1 MKKILLILMAMVA
14 FGIQNISAQDGIKIV
29 TNHPDFKVKVVR
41 CAVSGTTAII
51 DLNFINIGSNDI
63 DELVVYGG
71 AAKSEAIDS
80 DGNIYNENNIKVK
93 LSKETEYHNYR
104 CPLSMPT
111 DVPMKIT
118 VKLENFSKAAEAIA
132 RLKLT
137 VNCRPWG
144 LTEDK
149 PLRISNIPIT
159 RE

>member
-1 MKKILLILMAMVA
+1 M
-14 FGIQNISAQDGIKIV
+14 
-29 TNHPDFKVKVVR
+29 KVVR

-111 DVPMKIT
+111 DVPMKVT
-118 VKLENFSKAAEAIA
+118 VKLENFSKAAETIA

>member
-1 MKKILLILMAMVA
+1 MMAMFA
-14 FGIQNISAQDGIKIV
+14 FGWQNVSAQDGIKIV
-29 TNHPDFKVKVVR
+29 TNHPDFKVKVAR

-111 DVPMKIT
+111 DVPMKVT
-118 VKLENFSKAAEAIA
+118 VKLENFSKAAETIA

-149 PLRISNIPIT
+149 PLRISNIPVT

>member
-1 MKKILLILMAMVA
+1 MKKILLILMAMFA
-14 FGIQNISAQDGIKIV
+14 FGWQNVSAQDGIKIV

-93 LSKETEYHNYR
+93 LSKETEYHTFFCCGGRRAGSRYY
-104 CPLSMPT
+104 T
-111 DVPMKIT
+111 
-118 VKLENFSKAAEAIA
+118 
-132 RLKLT
+132 
-137 VNCRPWG
+137 
-144 LTEDK
+144 
-149 PLRISNIPIT
+149 
-159 RE
+159 